1 VIDGSHRTW
10 PGRANRVDTACTAG
24 RMRTP
29 ARAAIMAEKTPT
41 GSPAAATTQRP
52 SPASATTQRPRC
64 TQVSFTGYKTFDTTL
79 EKTNGVLKH
88 IEESY
93 GWPKTRRNQSYGG
106 LRAVLHA
113 LRDRLTVEETAH
125 LSAQLPMLIRG
136 IYFEGW
142 DPSKVPVKMHRD
154 DFLERIREE
163 FPYEV
168 PGGTER
174 LVEVVTEALRRHI
187 TEGEWQNVRAGLP
200 KDMVA
205 VLP

>member
-1 VIDGSHRTW
+1 MKG
-10 PGRANRVDTACTAG
+10 
-24 RMRTP
+24 
-29 ARAAIMAEKTPT
+29 AAKRRPEQT
-41 GSPAAATTQRP
+41 ATTH
-52 SPASATTQRPRC
+52 TPRC
-64 TQVSFTGYKTFDTTL
+64 TFVSFTGYKTFDTTL

-93 GWPKTRRNQSYGG
+93 GWPKKLRNQSYSG

-142 DPSKVPVKMHRD
+142 DPTKVPVKMHRD
-154 DFLERIREE
+154 DFLQRVRQE
-163 FPYEV
+163 FPYEISD
-168 PGGTER
+168 GTER
-174 LVEVVTEALRRHI
+174 LVDVVIEALRRHI
-187 TEGEWQNVRAGLP
+187 TEGKWQNVRASLP
-200 KDMVA
+200 KDLVA